1 MKKILFVTLL
11 AIFTF
16 PNVAKATESYNFI
29 GDVIRSL
36 QSAQIAGERTKQGN
50 SNDLV
55 SQMKDIIVFNNGI
68 LEAAQ
73 FIKPHLASNNKLIKE
88 SAGSFHFIYSSIVEN
103 NENLLKTLEN
113 ALNSIENTVAKQGT
127 FLRKISESMA
137 ANEELWR
144 MLLYA
149 TTMSTYCLV
158 DQNRTENG
166 KLKFL
171 TITTKEKKSLIDQL
185 VGVFG
190 DRIKG
195 GPKGGQLP
203 LEGSGALLYSFLGQ
217 GWKPSD
223 TK

>member
-11 AIFTF
+11 ALFTF
-16 PNVAKATESYNFI
+16 PNISKATESYNFI
-29 GDVIRSL
+29 EDVIKSF

-50 SNDLV
+50 SDEFV
-55 SQMKDIIVFNNGI
+55 SQMKDIMVFNNGI

-73 FIKPHLASNNKLIKE
+73 FIKPHLTSKNKLIKE
-88 SAGSFHFIYSSIVEN
+88 SADLFHLIYSSIVEN
-103 NENLLKTLEN
+103 NQNLLMALED
-113 ALNSIENTVAKQGT
+113 ALNNIESTAAEQGT

-171 TITTKEKKSLIDQL
+171 TVTTKEKKSLIDQL
-185 VGVFG
+185 VSVFG

-203 LEGSGALLYSFLGQ
+203 LEGSGALLYSFLSK